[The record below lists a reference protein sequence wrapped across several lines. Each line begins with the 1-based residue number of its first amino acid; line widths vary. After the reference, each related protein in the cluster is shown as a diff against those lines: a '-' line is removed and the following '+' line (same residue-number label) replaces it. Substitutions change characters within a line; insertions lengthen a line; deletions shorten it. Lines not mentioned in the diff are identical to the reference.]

1 MCVCMLIYLK
11 QETIVHVLFFL
22 SRRWESK
29 PDITSSRCQSQ
40 CLTRCREAFRH
51 IAGEGITWTK
61 NKSLYLWGLLQSV
74 GVGDMMTW
82 LNRKGALVLI
92 PQVLNQ
98 LQQCR
103 WDMLRYVHSSTVS
116 PTCCFCYQLHTS
128 MHNGRGARLH
138 PLWSRTHSTCD
149 SRGINYPCTAKGN
162 ELRCDWENPKWV
174 LKQSESSHSVPS
186 APCPPKTTKEM
197 YLQHDLIAWA
207 HYCRMSHVNIIQG
220 LFTLAVLG
228 DGGIGS
234 STCTEA
240 RKLMNLP
247 RIQAH
252 LSVLPVHSTWLF
264 MANCNK
270 YPYQSVLFL
279 LSSSP
284 LWASQKGNVWHTHCS
299 SSQHHNGSSFW
310 LEDGLTLDPSNT
322 HQGFQETQRLQT
334 FKDEKAGAGVW
345 RSWHTCRFV
354 GQLLWTELGHSQD
367 AGQMSH
373 LWLTAARDGLLLFP
387 LPSAPA
393 GLESS

>member
-1 MCVCMLIYLK
+1 MCVCTLIYLK

-116 PTCCFCYQLHTS
+116 PTCCFCYQLHTG

-174 LKQSESSHSVPS
+174 LKQSESSHSIPS
-186 APCPPKTTKEM
+186 APWVF
-197 YLQHDLIAWA
+197 I
-207 HYCRMSHVNIIQG
+207 RS
-220 LFTLAVLG
+220 F
-228 DGGIGS
+228 
-234 STCTEA
+234 CT
-240 RKLMNLP
+240 
-247 RIQAH
+247 
-252 LSVLPVHSTWLF
+252 
-264 MANCNK
+264 
-270 YPYQSVLFL
+270 
-279 LSSSP
+279 LSSKNNQRNVSAAWPHCLSTLLQDEPCEHNSRP
-284 LWASQKGNVWHTHCS
+284 LYTCCARRWGHRLKHMHWSQEAYESAQNPGTSQCVAS
-299 SSQHHNGSSFW
+299 
-310 LEDGLTLDPSNT
+310 
-322 HQGFQETQRLQT
+322 TQRL
-334 FKDEKAGAGVW
+334 AVY
-345 RSWHTCRFV
+345 
-354 GQLLWTELGHSQD
+354 GQLQQIPLSISAVSFVLFSPLSLTERER
-367 AGQMSH
+367 
-373 LWLTAARDGLLLFP
+373 LTHTLQFFT
-387 LPSAPA
+387 AP
-393 GLESS
+393 